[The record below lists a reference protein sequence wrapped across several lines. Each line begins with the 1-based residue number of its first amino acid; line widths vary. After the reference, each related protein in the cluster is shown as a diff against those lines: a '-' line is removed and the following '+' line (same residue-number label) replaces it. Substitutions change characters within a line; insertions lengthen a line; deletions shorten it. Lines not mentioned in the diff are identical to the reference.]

1 MNTIHNFINERKND
15 LIQIYIK
22 ERMARGDGI
31 MTLTIPN
38 VSSSN
43 INCIYL
49 EDGQMPP
56 ELLTDL
62 QLKRNENTND
72 TIYFYLCS
80 YDKEGG
86 ELLALKI

>member
-1 MNTIHNFINERKND
+1 MDI
-15 LIQIYIK
+15 
-22 ERMARGDGI
+22 
-31 MTLTIPN
+31 
-38 VSSSN
+38 
-43 INCIYL
+43 
-49 EDGQMPP
+49 PP

-62 QLKRNENTND
+62 QLKRNENTTD